1 MAEIDP
7 IMERRE
13 REEQERKNES
23 LRKLMYGLIAAAV
36 LLLGA
41 LVYIWSSKSAL
52 VKEIGRASCRERV

>member
-23 LRKLMYGLIAAAV
+23 LRKLMYGLIAADV

-52 VKEIGRASCRERV
+52 VK